1 MSLPDGRLL
10 WESQLQNNGGITP
23 VLDGGGV
30 IVSGLDLGVAA
41 MKPVKRPEQWTVET
55 VWQTKAVSMYVGDPV
70 VLGGTLFGLSLGPA
84 ARTSPSTL
92 PAAPRCWLGPPRQ
105 AANTALVKA
114 GSWLLLLD
122 DNGTLTVAR
131 SSRDRLEVEKRYT
144 VAASSTWAQPA
155 VSGRRIFIKDVKSL
169 TLWTVE

>member
-1 MSLPDGRLL
+1 
-10 WESQLQNNGGITP
+10 
-23 VLDGGGV
+23 
-30 IVSGLDLGVAA
+30 
-41 MKPVKRPEQWTVET
+41 
-55 VWQTKAVSMYVGDPV
+55 MYVSNPV
-70 VLGGTLFGLSLGPA
+70 VLGGTLFGLSHRASGQYFALDA
-84 ARTSPSTL
+84 ASGATL
-92 PAAPRCWLGPPRQ
+92 WLGPPRQ

-144 VAASSTWAQPA
+144 VSASSTWAQPA